1 VLKGGEGTMP
11 IANKKKQLNGNVFE
25 QTILQALNNVKNGS
39 ITVVKQD
46 NVVIQVNISEQL
58 DWTYSTAEPQT
69 KSNRLRVV

>member
-1 VLKGGEGTMP
+1 MP

>member
-39 ITVVKQD
+39 ITVV
-46 NVVIQVNISEQL
+46 IQVNISEQL